1 MCLCGFSSPNLMSM
15 KKIVLSIVAISM
27 LVSCVSN
34 KTKTLQNN
42 ILTLRDSY
50 CKAPLQ
56 YNYTQRLPSYNSD
69 SIILANSQL
78 KDYFS
83 DQSILI
89 LNALGSVDEVENI
102 IDLKKNNSLEAQ
114 VKVLQ
119 LKTKINSKISISLTE
134 LDAVAAEFDCEGE
147 RVDQMAN
154 YVDNLNNNRNNK
166 LILFSI
172 ITGAVTSVAGG
183 IIKNDNAE
191 NIVSIGG
198 GLLGAGLGLA
208 TFNPKGKKVEFIHE
222 RNLLKDIW
230 EQKLQSHN
238 FPPFIWYM
246 YTEKKFTG
254 NREHSIIQN
263 MKQRWIQYQFDNDE
277 DAANKSVNLGTGGYY
292 RSSDLQNR
300 ASMLNQMQSATRTI
314 NQNINYLLLDLD
326 KMISES

>member
-1 MCLCGFSSPNLMSM
+1 M
-15 KKIVLSIVAISM
+15 KKIGLLLILLFFS
-27 LVSCVSN
+27 SCVSQKN
-34 KTKTLQNN
+34 KTIQQN
-42 ILTLRDSY
+42 ILTLKDSY

-56 YNYTQRLPSYNSD
+56 YNYSQKVPSYNSD
-69 SIILANSQL
+69 SIVNANQKL
-78 KDYFS
+78 KQYFS

-89 LNALGSVDEVENI
+89 LNALESIDEAEKI
-102 IDLKKNNSLEAQ
+102 IELKKDSTLKSQ
-114 VKVLQ
+114 LRVVQ
-119 LKTKINSKISISLTE
+119 LKTKINSKISIALTE

-147 RVDQMAN
+147 RVAQMAN
-154 YVDNLNNNRNNK
+154 YVDNINSNRNNR

-183 IIKNDNAE
+183 VIKDNGVE
-191 NIVSIGG
+191 NAVNIGG

-222 RNLLKDIW
+222 RNLLREIW
-230 EQKLQSHN
+230 EQKLQSKN

-254 NREHSIIQN
+254 NRQHSIIEN
-263 MKQRWIQYQFDNDE
+263 MKQRWIQYQFDSDE
-277 DAANKSVNLGTGGYY
+277 NAANRSVNFGNGGLY
-292 RSSDLQNR
+292 RSSDLHNR

-326 KMISES
+326 KVISLE

>member
-1 MCLCGFSSPNLMSM
+1 MLLFFS
-15 KKIVLSIVAISM
+15 
-27 LVSCVSN
+27 SCVSQKN
-34 KTKTLQNN
+34 KTIQQN
-42 ILTLRDSY
+42 ILTLKDSY

-56 YNYTQRLPSYNSD
+56 YNYSQKIPSYNSD
-69 SIILANSQL
+69 SIINANQKLAP
-78 KDYFS
+78 YFS

-89 LNALGSVDEVENI
+89 LNALESIDEAEKI
-102 IDLKKNNSLEAQ
+102 IDLKKDSTLKSQ
-114 VKVLQ
+114 LRVVQ
-119 LKTKINSKISISLTE
+119 LKTKINSKISIALTE

-147 RVDQMAN
+147 RVAQMAN
-154 YVDNLNNNRNNK
+154 YVDNMNSNRNNR

-183 IIKNDNAE
+183 VIKNNGVENA
-191 NIVSIGG
+191 VSIGG

-222 RNLLKDIW
+222 RNLLRDIW
-230 EQKLQSHN
+230 EQKLLSKN

-263 MKQRWIQYQFDNDE
+263 MKQRWIQYQFDSDE
-277 DAANKSVNLGTGGYY
+277 NTANQSVNFGSGGLY
-292 RSSDLQNR
+292 RSSDLHNR

-326 KMISES
+326 KVISDS

>member
-1 MCLCGFSSPNLMSM
+1 M
-15 KKIVLSIVAISM
+15 KKIGLLLILLFFS
-27 LVSCVSN
+27 SCVSQKN
-34 KTKTLQNN
+34 KTIQQN
-42 ILTLRDSY
+42 ILTLKDSY

-56 YNYTQRLPSYNSD
+56 YNYSLKVPSYNSD
-69 SIILANSQL
+69 SIVNANQKL
-78 KDYFS
+78 KQYFS

-89 LNALGSVDEVENI
+89 LNALESIDEAEKI
-102 IDLKKNNSLEAQ
+102 IELKKDSTLKSQ
-114 VKVLQ
+114 LRVVQ
-119 LKTKINSKISISLTE
+119 LKTKINSKISIALTE

-147 RVDQMAN
+147 RVAQMAN
-154 YVDNLNNNRNNK
+154 YVDNINSNRNNR

-183 IIKNDNAE
+183 VIKDNGVE
-191 NIVSIGG
+191 NAVNIGG

-222 RNLLKDIW
+222 RNLLRDIW
-230 EQKLQSHN
+230 EQKLQSKN

-254 NREHSIIQN
+254 NRQHSIIEN
-263 MKQRWIQYQFDNDE
+263 MKQRWIQYQFDSDE
-277 DAANKSVNLGTGGYY
+277 NAANRSVNFGNGGLY
-292 RSSDLQNR
+292 RSSDLHNR

-326 KMISES
+326 KVISLE

>member
-1 MCLCGFSSPNLMSM
+1 MKNIGLLLILLFFS
-15 KKIVLSIVAISM
+15 
-27 LVSCVSN
+27 SCVSQKN
-34 KTKTLQNN
+34 KTIQQN
-42 ILTLRDSY
+42 ILTLKDSY

-56 YNYTQRLPSYNSD
+56 YNYSQKIPSYNSD
-69 SIILANSQL
+69 SIINANQKL
-78 KDYFS
+78 KNYFS

-89 LNALGSVDEVENI
+89 LNALESIDEAEKI
-102 IDLKKNNSLEAQ
+102 IDLKKDSTLKSQ
-114 VKVLQ
+114 LRVVQ
-119 LKTKINSKISISLTE
+119 LKTKINSKISIALTE

-147 RVDQMAN
+147 RVAQMAN
-154 YVDNLNNNRNNK
+154 YVDNMNSNRNNK

-183 IIKNDNAE
+183 VIKDNGVE
-191 NIVSIGG
+191 NAVNIGG

-222 RNLLKDIW
+222 RNLLRDIW
-230 EQKLQSHN
+230 EQKLLSKN

-263 MKQRWIQYQFDNDE
+263 MKQRWIQYQFDSDE
-277 DAANKSVNLGTGGYY
+277 NAANQSVNFGNGGFY
-292 RSSDLQNR
+292 RSSDLHNR
-300 ASMLNQMQSATRTI
+300 ESMLNQMQSATRTI

-326 KMISES
+326 KVISLE

>member
-1 MCLCGFSSPNLMSM
+1 MR
-15 KKIVLSIVAISM
+15 KIYVLSFLM
-27 LVSCVSN
+27 LLVSCVSN

-230 EQKLQSHN
+230 DEKLQSHN

-263 MKQRWIQYQFDNDE
+263 MKQRWINYQFDNDE
-277 DAANKSVNLGTGGYY
+277 DSANKSVNFGTGGYY

>member
-1 MCLCGFSSPNLMSM
+1 MR
-15 KKIVLSIVAISM
+15 KIYVLSFLM
-27 LVSCVSN
+27 LLVSCVSN

-69 SIILANSQL
+69 SIISANSQL

-254 NREHSIIQN
+254 NREHSMIQN

-277 DAANKSVNLGTGGYY
+277 DAANKSVNFGTGGFY
-292 RSSDLQNR
+292 RASDLQNR

>member
-1 MCLCGFSSPNLMSM
+1 M
-15 KKIVLSIVAISM
+15 KNVCFLLILVFLS
-27 LVSCVSN
+27 SCVTQKN
-34 KTKTLQNN
+34 KTIQQN
-42 ILTLRDSY
+42 ILTLKDSY

-56 YNYTQRLPSYNSD
+56 YNYSQKIPSYNSD
-69 SIILANSQL
+69 SIIAANQKL
-78 KDYFS
+78 KQYFS

-89 LNALGSVDEVENI
+89 LNALESIDEAEKI
-102 IDLKKNNSLEAQ
+102 IELKKDSTLQ
-114 VKVLQ
+114 SQLRVVQ
-119 LKTKINSKISISLTE
+119 LKTKINSKISIALTE

-147 RVDQMAN
+147 RVAQMAN
-154 YVDNLNNNRNNK
+154 YVDNINSNRNNK

-183 IIKNDNAE
+183 VIKDNGVE
-191 NIVSIGG
+191 NAVNIGG

-222 RNLLKDIW
+222 RNLLRDIW
-230 EQKLQSHN
+230 DQKLQSRN

-254 NREHSIIQN
+254 NRQHSIIQN
-263 MKQRWIQYQFDNDE
+263 MKQRWIQYQFDSNEND
-277 DAANKSVNLGTGGYY
+277 ANQSVNFGNGGLY
-292 RSSDLQNR
+292 RSSDLHNR

-326 KMISES
+326 KVISLE

>member
-1 MCLCGFSSPNLMSM
+1 MR
-15 KKIVLSIVAISM
+15 KIFLLIVAVLL

-34 KTKTLQNN
+34 KTKTLQQN

-56 YNYTQRLPSYNSD
+56 YNYTQKLPSYNSD
-69 SIILANSQL
+69 SIILANSHL
-78 KDYFS
+78 KTYFS

-89 LNALGSVDEVENI
+89 LNALQSVDEVEDI
-102 IDLKKNNSLEAQ
+102 LKYKKDGSLEAQ

-147 RVDQMAN
+147 RVAQMAN
-154 YVDNLNNNRNNK
+154 YVDNINSNNNNK

-172 ITGAVTSVAGG
+172 ITGAVTSVASG

-230 EQKLQSHN
+230 DEKLQSQN

-246 YTEKKFTG
+246 YTERKFTG

-263 MKQRWIQYQFDNDE
+263 MKQRWINYQFDNDE
-277 DAANKSVNLGTGGYY
+277 DSANKSVNFGTGGFY

>member
-1 MCLCGFSSPNLMSM
+1 MR
-15 KKIVLSIVAISM
+15 KIYVLSFLM
-27 LVSCVSN
+27 LLVSCVSN

-69 SIILANSQL
+69 SIISANSQL

-102 IDLKKNNSLEAQ
+102 IGLKKNNSLEAQ

-263 MKQRWIQYQFDNDE
+263 MKQRWIQYQFDDDE
-277 DAANKSVNLGTGGYY
+277 AAANQSVNFGTGGFY
-292 RSSDLQNR
+292 RASDLQNR